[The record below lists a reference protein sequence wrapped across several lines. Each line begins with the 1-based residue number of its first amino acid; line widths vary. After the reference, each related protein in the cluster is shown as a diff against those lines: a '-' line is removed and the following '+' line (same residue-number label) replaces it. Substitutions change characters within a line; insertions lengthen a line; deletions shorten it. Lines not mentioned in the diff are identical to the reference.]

1 MVLNKCNSKMRAKDP
16 ELKKREKKI
25 PKTRKCGLKK
35 SCQSF
40 NHIRS
45 ARKPKMNDKE
55 FGRDDSRNEARGPL
69 KHRVNLKDCDK
80 KPSCNDCLCKCK
92 HPDGSYENEWRD
104 HIKRSRNCRFKK

>member
-1 MVLNKCNSKMRAKDP
+1 MTKALGRIKHQTCRDMFLHDMVLNKHNPKTQSMDP

-25 PKTRKCGLKK
+25 PKTSECGLRK
-35 SCQSF
+35 SHQSF

-69 KHRVNLKDCDK
+69 KHRVNHKDCNK
-80 KPSCNDCLCKCK
+80 RPS
-92 HPDGSYENEWRD
+92 
-104 HIKRSRNCRFKK
+104 